1 MANQRFSNRFIIV
14 LLVAFIGLVLPS
26 LVSSAVTPG
35 VTGLS
40 GGERLRQS
48 AMPLKPSSIC
58 PKIIPSLTRSSLIS
72 FSYPQQSLGK
82 VLLLQPILRLSR
94 ELCPAKVGAICTLL
108 QHHHHPNTT
117 FQLTHLLSFPLCLC
131 FQGIT
136 ILYPLKSIGGI
147 VVSMT
152 ANQLKTIKDA
162 LSPPAPVKLSKL
174 TVWVRVTYSQG
185 QRRTFQVRAHPGL
198 NGLRRLSNQQHHLL
212 TLPNERGLLVDRALL
227 RRNLCSP
234 TYTRQLIGYHHLSL
248 SQL

>member
-1 MANQRFSNRFIIV
+1 WPIKDFPTDSSSSS
-14 LLVAFIGLVLPS
+14 LVAFIGLVLHS
-26 LVSSAVTPG
+26 LVSFSVTPG

-40 GGERLRQS
+40 AGPTKL
-48 AMPLKPSSIC
+48 ATKTTPSD
-58 PKIIPSLTRSSLIS
+58 PGNKVNVYDII
-72 FSYPQQSLGK
+72 GK

-162 LSPPAPVKLSKL
+162 SVVLNITKDKGGHSK
-174 TVWVRVTYSQG
+174 
-185 QRRTFQVRAHPGL
+185 
-198 NGLRRLSNQQHHLL
+198 
-212 TLPNERGLLVDRALL
+212 
-227 RRNLCSP
+227 
-234 TYTRQLIGYHHLSL
+234 
-248 SQL
+248 